1 VIILGDR
8 YTFTELEMDRLK
20 RTFPHIRHISY
31 SGLQNENVL
40 ETIRQAIR
48 QDGARLIV
56 LNTSAV
62 LPEETLQFLIN
73 QEEKGITYID
83 IETFL
88 ETYLNKVFVPA
99 PGEKHDT
106 ACDPFPYSPVQYLQ
120 KRVIDILGVLGI
132 GILFSPIML
141 YIALRIR
148 KESPG
153 PIFFRQT
160 RVGLRGE
167 EFECVKFRS
176 MHLDAEK
183 DGAQFAQENDPR
195 TFDFGQKIRRAR
207 LDELPQIW
215 NVIKGE
221 MHIVGPRPE
230 RPIWVRE
237 FEKSIP
243 NYQKRH
249 VVAPGITGW
258 AQIMYHYGR
267 GEVDAHQK
275 LMYDLYYI
283 KNWSLRFEFKVIWRT
298 IKYFLGAH

>member
-1 VIILGDR
+1 LD
-8 YTFTELEMDRLK
+8 
-20 RTFPHIRHISY
+20 IS
-31 SGLQNENVL
+31 E
-40 ETIRQAIR
+40 
-48 QDGARLIV
+48 
-56 LNTSAV
+56 
-62 LPEETLQFLIN
+62 
-73 QEEKGITYID
+73 
-83 IETFL
+83 FL
-88 ETYLNKVFVPA
+88 EQYLDKIFIPDSK
-99 PGEKHDT
+99 EEDQDT
-106 ACDPFPYSPVQYLQ
+106 CDAFPYSPAQYIQ
-120 KRVIDILGVLGI
+120 KRFIDLMGVIGI

-141 YIALRIR
+141 YVAWHIR
-148 KESPG
+148 RESPG
-153 PIFFRQT
+153 PIFFRQK
-160 RVGLRGE
+160 RVGLRGK
-167 EFECVKFRS
+167 EFECIKFRS
-176 MHLDAEK
+176 MHIDAEK

-230 RPIWVRE
+230 RPIWVKE

-267 GEVDAHQK
+267 GEVDARQK

-298 IKYFLGAH
+298 IRYFLGAK